1 MNKKTIVI
9 ILAGG
14 EGKRF
19 GLSKQFISI
28 HNIPL
33 FIYTIKKF
41 KDFQIVL
48 TIPEEYRD
56 LVENNIK
63 SNNCSKNIV
72 IIKGGNTRKK
82 SCYNALTYINNNYPS
97 CENVVITEANR
108 PCIKKETIAKCIKKL
123 NKFDALITV
132 CKSIN
137 TSCISKN
144 KKTLNNILD
153 RTYQYD
159 LLMPECFKFKK
170 LYSAYQKDSKDT
182 TSIVEIFKSAYPNN
196 EIGIILIPLW
206 DGLKLTYAEDYKIFE
221 MLLKKEK

>member
-1 MNKKTIVI
+1 MKNKTIVI

-33 FIYTIKKF
+33 FIYTLKKF
-41 KDFQIVL
+41 KNYQVIL
-48 TIPEEYRD
+48 TIPEEYKD

-82 SCYNALTYINNNYPS
+82 SCYNALTYINNNYPK
-97 CENVVITEANR
+97 CENVIITEANR
-108 PCIKKETIAKCIKKL
+108 PCIKKETISKCINKL
-123 NKFDALITV
+123 NKCDALITA

-137 TSCISKN
+137 TSCISKD
-144 KKTLNNILD
+144 KKTLKNLLD

-159 LLMPECFKFKK
+159 LLMPEGFKFKK
-170 LYSAYQKDSKDT
+170 LYNAYQKVNKDT
-182 TSIVEIFKSAYPNN
+182 TSIIEIFQFAYPDNK
-196 EIGIILIPLW
+196 IGIISIPLW
-206 DGLKLTYAEDYKIFE
+206 EGLKLTYAEDYKIFE